1 MPYRYIVIWRY
12 GRISIQQGTSFWY
25 KHTNGVFSDLIW
37 LLFTNF
43 TQVFLVMDLSREYV
57 LEVLGKIMDPDLK
70 KDIVSLNFVEELKID
85 EQSITVTVY
94 SSNPALHARKRLQ
107 EAVEFNL
114 KREFEGIVINCT
126 VQALPAEAKEAH
138 RKFLPEVKNIVAIAS
153 GKGGVGKST
162 VTANLAGGLAKAG
175 YRVGIVDADIYGP
188 SMPTM
193 FDVVNDRPTMIDVEG
208 KPKISPV
215 VAYGIKIL
223 SIGFFTDQDNAVVWR
238 GPMAAKALT
247 QMFTDAEWGKL
258 DYLLIDLPPGTGDIH
273 LSLVQTVPLDG
284 AVIVSTPQEVALADA
299 RKGINMFKLDTIN
312 VPVIGVVENMAWF
325 TPAELP
331 DNKYFIFGRD
341 GAKNLAQGMGV
352 PLLGQI
358 PLVQSVREAGDVGK
372 PAVFQDNTPTSTAFE
387 ELVRIFVQEVEVA
400 KAQKPLKK
408 QHV

>member
-1 MPYRYIVIWRY
+1 
-12 GRISIQQGTSFWY
+12 
-25 KHTNGVFSDLIW
+25 
-37 LLFTNF
+37 
-43 TQVFLVMDLSREYV
+43 MDLSRENV
-57 LEVLGKIMDPDLK
+57 LEVLGRIIDPDLK
-70 KDIVSLNFVEELKID
+70 KDIVSLNFVEDLKI
-85 EQSITVTVY
+85 ERNIITLTVY
-94 SSNPALHARKRLQ
+94 SSNPALHARKRVQ

-114 KREFEGIVINCT
+114 KREWSTITVTCT
-126 VQALPAEAKEAH
+126 VLALPSEVKGAH
-138 RKFLPEVKNIVAIAS
+138 RKILPEVKNIIAIAS

-193 FDVVNDRPTMIDVEG
+193 FDVVHDRPTMIDVEG
-208 KPKISPV
+208 TPKISPV
-215 VAYGIKIL
+215 VAYGIQIL

-247 QMFTDAEWGKL
+247 QMFTDAHWGAL

-284 AVIVSTPQEVALADA
+284 AVIISTPQEVALADA

-312 VPVIGVVENMAWF
+312 VPVIGIVENMAWF

-331 DNKYFIFGRD
+331 ENKYYIFGRD
-341 GAKNLAQGMGV
+341 GAKNLAEGMGV

-358 PLVQSVREAGDVGK
+358 PLVQSVREAGDIGK
-372 PAVFQDNTPTSTAFE
+372 PAVFQDNTPTSNAFE

-400 KAQKPLKK
+400 KAQKSLKK
-408 QHV
+408 QQV